1 VVATSAKG
9 ATTLGLQFLVI
20 VALLGVAL
28 GALGLMVAAGVERR
42 WRGEE
47 NRALRM
53 QGIKR
58 RQVMVAA
65 MFGYVVIVAI
75 AAGLGA
81 AVGAAVWWLTGQF
94 LPLVDA
100 AGPGLAIPSL
110 PGAEALRQWGAGSAL
125 LLGVGLV
132 LAMSFSRN
140 ARTREGKSS

>member
-1 VVATSAKG
+1 MATSAKG

-28 GALGLMVAAGVERR
+28 GALGLMVAGGVERR

-47 NRALRM
+47 NRALRI
-53 QGIKR
+53 QGVKR

-65 MFGYVVIVAI
+65 MFGYVVIVAV

-81 AVGAAVWWLTGQF
+81 VVGAAVWWLTGQF

-100 AGPGLAIPSL
+100 AGPGLVDSVAAGHRS
-110 PGAEALRQWGAGSAL
+110 ACVSWGAGSAL
-125 LLGVGLV
+125 LVAVGVIIARLV
-132 LAMSFSRN
+132 WP
-140 ARTREGKSS
+140 K